1 MRALVLR
8 LLIALSSAL
17 SSLVPS
23 VAQAQC
29 RLCATPASDGATD
42 GATDDRATLARPLA
56 IEVEAALD
64 MGKVA
69 SRGSGGSI
77 AIDER
82 TGARRVEG
90 LIDLGG
96 FAIKGSALLTGEPL
110 AHVRVAMP
118 GSVRMTA
125 PDGSTADAVDLRTD
139 LPLDARLGADGTLRF
154 GFGGRLVV
162 PADLAGNFRGRI
174 TITADY
180 E

>member
-1 MRALVLR
+1 MRSLALA
-8 LLIALSSAL
+8 LLIAL
-17 SSLVPS
+17 PS

-29 RLCATPASDGATD
+29 RLCATPLLDGAANGVTR
-42 GATDDRATLARPLA
+42 TRPLT

-64 MGKVA
+64 LGKAA
-69 SRGSGGSI
+69 SRGSGGGSI
-77 AIDER
+77 TIDER

-96 FAIKGSALLTGEPL
+96 FAIKGTALLTGEPL
-110 AHVRVAMP
+110 AQVRVTLP

-125 PDGSTADAVDLRTD
+125 PDGSEADAVDLRTD
-139 LPLDARLGADGTLRF
+139 LPPDARLGADGLLRF

-162 PADLAGNFRGRI
+162 PDGAVGDFRGRI
-174 TITADY
+174 AITADY

>member
-1 MRALVLR
+1 MRTLVLA
-8 LLIALSSAL
+8 LLTALSSVA
-17 SSLVPS
+17 PS
-23 VAQAQC
+23 VAEAQC
-29 RLCATPASDGATD
+29 RLCATPTTD
-42 GATDDRATLARPLA
+42 GVTDARVASARPLT

-69 SRGSGGSI
+69 SHGGGGSI
-77 AIDER
+77 TIDER

-110 AHVRVAMP
+110 AHVRVSLP
-118 GSVRMTA
+118 DSVRMTA
-125 PDGSTADAVDLRTD
+125 PDGSTADAVDLRAD
-139 LPLDARLGADGTLRF
+139 LPPDARLGADGTLRF

-162 PADLAGNFRGRI
+162 PGGAAGDFRGRI
-174 TITADY
+174 AITADY